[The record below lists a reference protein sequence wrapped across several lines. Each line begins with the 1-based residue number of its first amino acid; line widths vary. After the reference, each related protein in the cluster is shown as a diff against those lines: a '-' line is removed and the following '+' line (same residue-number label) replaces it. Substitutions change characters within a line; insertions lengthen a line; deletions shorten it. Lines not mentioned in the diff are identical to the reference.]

1 MKYWS
6 VGTKSLLSGNFNVSV
21 LDAASIAAALCQ
33 RGWKTASSIMYLL
46 NVSELLEAYTRKRT
60 KTILTQ
66 SLAIHVDTVWKV
78 TRSGDEF
85 LVPMSSVSVGDN
97 IRVRSG
103 GLIPVDGVVTDG
115 DAMVNESCMTGE
127 SVPVHKH
134 MGTSV
139 YAGTVIEEGDLIIQI
154 SALAEKSRIQQ
165 IIGLIENSENLK
177 ASAQSRAEYLAD
189 AMVPFSFLGAVLI
202 GAITRNFAKA
212 LAVLMVDYSCAVKL
226 STPIAV
232 ISAMREASVRRI
244 MVKGGKF
251 LESFAQADTIIFDKT
266 GTLTT
271 ACPRVE
277 EVLDFVGCGESEILR
292 IAACIE
298 EHFPHSMAR
307 AVTRAARERG
317 LAHEEKHA
325 EVEYVVAHG
334 VATSL
339 DGKRALIGSYH
350 FVFEDEKVSFSKEQ
364 NEQIEKTAQGRSVL
378 YLAIGDVL
386 AGALFIQDPPRKEA
400 GEVISELKKLGIKKV
415 VMLTGDQESCAK
427 AICERV
433 GIDEYCAQAL
443 PEDKAIFVED
453 YRSKGHKVI
462 MVGDGINDSPALAAA
477 DVSVAMKD
485 ASDLARETADVT
497 LLTSDLRSLVELR
510 KLSQRM
516 LKRINKNYGFILGF
530 NSALLV
536 AGIFGVVKPTTTAF
550 LHNLSTMAISAKSMR
565 PYLKRDERSF

>member
-1 MKYWS
+1 
-6 VGTKSLLSGNFNVSV
+6 
-21 LDAASIAAALCQ
+21 
-33 RGWKTASSIMYLL
+33 
-46 NVSELLEAYTRKRT
+46 
-60 KTILTQ
+60 
-66 SLAIHVDTVWKV
+66 
-78 TRSGDEF
+78 
-85 LVPMSSVSVGDN
+85 
-97 IRVRSG
+97 
-103 GLIPVDGVVTDG
+103 
-115 DAMVNESCMTGE
+115 MTGE

-298 EHFPHSMAR
+298 EHFPHSMAP
-307 AVTRAARERG
+307 VSYTH
-317 LAHEEKHA
+317 L
-325 EVEYVVAHG
+325 V
-334 VATSL
+334 SL
-339 DGKRALIGSYH
+339 L
-350 FVFEDEKVSFSKEQ
+350 
-364 NEQIEKTAQGRSVL
+364 
-378 YLAIGDVL
+378 
-386 AGALFIQDPPRKEA
+386 
-400 GEVISELKKLGIKKV
+400 
-415 VMLTGDQESCAK
+415 
-427 AICERV
+427 
-433 GIDEYCAQAL
+433 
-443 PEDKAIFVED
+443 
-453 YRSKGHKVI
+453 
-462 MVGDGINDSPALAAA
+462 
-477 DVSVAMKD
+477 
-485 ASDLARETADVT
+485 T
-497 LLTSDLRSLVELR
+497 LLF
-510 KLSQRM
+510 
-516 LKRINKNYGFILGF
+516 YY
-530 NSALLV
+530 
-536 AGIFGVVKPTTTAF
+536 
-550 LHNLSTMAISAKSMR
+550 AK
-565 PYLKRDERSF
+565 